1 VQFCAGLAV
10 TSGKRQEMSSYKSS
24 HCTTRQA
31 NVIIYILI
39 LYMERWMSE
48 RRDEVV
54 FMRSVRVSFSLTARV
69 YGAGIG

>member
-1 VQFCAGLAV
+1 
-10 TSGKRQEMSSYKSS
+10 
-24 HCTTRQA
+24 
-31 NVIIYILI
+31 
-39 LYMERWMSE
+39 MSE